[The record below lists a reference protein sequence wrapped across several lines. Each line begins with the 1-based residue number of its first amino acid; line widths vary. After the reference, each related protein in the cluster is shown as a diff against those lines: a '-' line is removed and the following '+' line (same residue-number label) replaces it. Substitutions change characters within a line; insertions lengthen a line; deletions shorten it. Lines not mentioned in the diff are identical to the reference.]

1 MPALGENVTEGTK
14 QARLSDRPVLA
25 YDAPGCGGRQHALT
39 YRCNQ
44 FHSWSPLRPRFFA
57 PVKGSWFHPVQKQRD
72 WREAGM

>member
-39 YRCNQ
+39 
-44 FHSWSPLRPRFFA
+44 
-57 PVKGSWFHPVQKQRD
+57 
-72 WREAGM
+72 